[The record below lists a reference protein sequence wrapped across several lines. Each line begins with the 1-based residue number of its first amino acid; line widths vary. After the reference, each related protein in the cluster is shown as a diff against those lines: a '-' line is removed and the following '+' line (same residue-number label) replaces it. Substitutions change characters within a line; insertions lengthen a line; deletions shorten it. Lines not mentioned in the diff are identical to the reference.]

1 MSLGRVKYISIG
13 KFNHEISDYPTWSVA
28 IKMSTGCQY
37 FGKILTNTS
46 LRISSSITDEF
57 YGEVVLQ

>member
-13 KFNHEISDYPTWSVA
+13 KFIHEISDYPTWSAAVK
-28 IKMSTGCQY
+28 IITGNQY
-37 FGKILTNTS
+37 FGKILTHAS